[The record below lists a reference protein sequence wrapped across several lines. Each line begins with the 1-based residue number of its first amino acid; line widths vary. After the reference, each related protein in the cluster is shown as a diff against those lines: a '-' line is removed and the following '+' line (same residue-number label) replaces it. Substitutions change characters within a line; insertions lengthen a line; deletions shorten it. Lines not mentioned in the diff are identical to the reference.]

1 MSVKISPAMIEL
13 REAIQAAEAI
23 ASKDILTKAEETRV
37 NVLLAKIAAL
47 RQIPTG
53 PDSREFRKR
62 FWRAMEHGQEYRGDL
77 LAGKE
82 TISYTQGA
90 SGGFAVPTEFA
101 DEILIGAAQVDP
113 LLDKNCVSLV
123 KGKGFQLRP
132 YPQPAWDLSQFAASR
147 QGEAQQ
153 HGSDILPSAA
163 SRVLTGYTY
172 AASLGASF
180 ELEEDDFD
188 DTLDQIQTAFSIAFA
203 RGIGV
208 DLVNGTGV
216 GQPFGLLAG
225 AHNSGVTTS
234 IQAQITYQDVTAIY
248 NSVNRIYRTS
258 KKCAWVM
265 NDTTYQHVRNAVDNN
280 GRPLLDLRKDKEE
293 LLSKPVLI
301 SPSMPTLSGTKG
313 IIFGDLSYFK
323 VRVSGM
329 WIQRSVEVPGYV
341 ENGKALYTA
350 RMRTDAAVIDPTQNN
365 TSPLVSANPIVY
377 ATLK

>member
-13 REAIQAAEAI
+13 REAIQAAETLA
-23 ASKDILTKAEETRV
+23 AKDSLTKAEETRV

-47 RQIPTG
+47 RQNPAG
-53 PDSREFRKR
+53 PDVHELRKR
-62 FWRAMEHGQEYRGDL
+62 FWRAMEQGKELRGDL
-77 LAGKE
+77 LAGTQ

-101 DEILIGAAQVDP
+101 DEILLGAAQVDP
-113 LLDKNCVSLV
+113 LLDKNVVGLTKS
-123 KGKGFQLRP
+123 KGFSLRP
-132 YPQPAWDLSQFAASR
+132 YPVPAWDLSQYAATRDGESKQHASEAVPFAATK
-147 QGEAQQ
+147 
-153 HGSDILPSAA
+153 
-163 SRVLTGYTY
+163 VLNGYTY
-172 AASLGASF
+172 AAGLGASF

-188 DTLDQIQTAFSIAFA
+188 DAMDQLQTAYSIAFA
-203 RGIGV
+203 RGIGA

-216 GQPFGLLAG
+216 GQPQGLLNG
-225 AHNSGVTTS
+225 AHNSGVTTQ
-234 IQAQITYQDVTAIY
+234 IQAHITFNDITAIY
-248 NSVNRIYRTS
+248 NSVNRIYRMS

-265 NDTTYQHVRNAVDNN
+265 NDTVYQMVRNAVDNA
-280 GRPLLDLRKDKEE
+280 GRPLLDMRKDKEE

-313 IIFGDLSYFK
+313 IIFGDLSYYR

-329 WIQRSVEVPGYV
+329 WIQRNIEAAGYV

-350 RMRTDAAVIDPTQNN
+350 RMRADGAVVDPTANN